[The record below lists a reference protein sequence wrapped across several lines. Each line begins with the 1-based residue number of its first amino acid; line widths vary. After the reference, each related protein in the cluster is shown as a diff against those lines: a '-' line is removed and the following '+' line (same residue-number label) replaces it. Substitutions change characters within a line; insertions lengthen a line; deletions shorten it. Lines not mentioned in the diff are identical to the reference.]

1 MYLAIQPERETLFRI
16 AEITEVFDLSPNHVS
31 KIVHHLGKL
40 GYLQTIR
47 GKSGGFRLGMAPE
60 KINVGELVRAL
71 ENSLAPIDCSKPYC
85 RLTPACQLKGVLAQ
99 AVNAIWLCSTVI
111 RWQTLS
117 VTNRSC
123 EPCCRIWISLYCNSS
138 QSFSPLVFCFWAH
151 EIGSKLE
158 AGTRV
163 TPIFASSGSLFL
175 RNCILSG

>member
-1 MYLAIQPERETLFRI
+1 MQLTRYTDFGIRTLMYLAIQPERETLFRI

-60 KINVGELVRAL
+60 QINVGELVRAL

-99 AVNAIWLCSTVI
+99 AVNAYLAVLD
-111 RWQTLS
+111 RYTLADIVS
-117 VTNRSC
+117 NQQELRALL
-123 EPCCRIWISLYCNSS
+123 PDL
-138 QSFSPLVFCFWAH
+138 
-151 EIGSKLE
+151 EIPVLQ
-158 AGTRV
+158 
-163 TPIFASSGSLFL
+163 I
-175 RNCILSG
+175 

>member
-99 AVNAIWLCSTVI
+99 AVNAYLAVLD
-111 RWQTLS
+111 RYTLADIVSNQQELRALLPDLEIS
-117 VTNRSC
+117 V
-123 EPCCRIWISLYCNSS
+123 L
-138 QSFSPLVFCFWAH
+138 QL
-151 EIGSKLE
+151 
-158 AGTRV
+158 
-163 TPIFASSGSLFL
+163 
-175 RNCILSG
+175 

>member
-99 AVNAIWLCSTVI
+99 AVDAYLAVLD
-111 RWQTLS
+111 RYTLADIVS
-117 VTNRSC
+117 NQQELRALL
-123 EPCCRIWISLYCNSS
+123 PDL
-138 QSFSPLVFCFWAH
+138 
-151 EIGSKLE
+151 EIPVLQ
-158 AGTRV
+158 
-163 TPIFASSGSLFL
+163 L
-175 RNCILSG
+175 

>member
-99 AVNAIWLCSTVI
+99 AVNAYLAVLD
-111 RWQTLS
+111 RYTLADIVS
-117 VTNRSC
+117 NQQELRALL
-123 EPCCRIWISLYCNSS
+123 PDL
-138 QSFSPLVFCFWAH
+138 
-151 EIGSKLE
+151 EIPVLQ
-158 AGTRV
+158 
-163 TPIFASSGSLFL
+163 L
-175 RNCILSG
+175 

>member
-1 MYLAIQPERETLFRI
+1 MQLTRYTDFGIRTLMYLAIQPERETLFRI

-47 GKSGGFRLGMAPE
+47 GKSGGFSLGMAPE

-99 AVNAIWLCSTVI
+99 AVNAYLAVLD
-111 RWQTLS
+111 RYTLADIVS
-117 VTNRSC
+117 NQQELRALL
-123 EPCCRIWISLYCNSS
+123 PDL
-138 QSFSPLVFCFWAH
+138 
-151 EIGSKLE
+151 EIPVLQ
-158 AGTRV
+158 
-163 TPIFASSGSLFL
+163 L
-175 RNCILSG
+175 

>member
-1 MYLAIQPERETLFRI
+1 MQLTRYTDFGIRTLMYLAIQPERETLFRI

-99 AVNAIWLCSTVI
+99 AVNAYLAVLDHY
-111 RWQTLS
+111 TLADIVS
-117 VTNRSC
+117 NQQELRALL
-123 EPCCRIWISLYCNSS
+123 PDL
-138 QSFSPLVFCFWAH
+138 
-151 EIGSKLE
+151 EIPVLQ
-158 AGTRV
+158 
-163 TPIFASSGSLFL
+163 L
-175 RNCILSG
+175 

>member
-60 KINVGELVRAL
+60 QINVGELVRAL

-99 AVNAIWLCSTVI
+99 AVNAYLAVLD
-111 RWQTLS
+111 RYTLADIVS
-117 VTNRSC
+117 NQQ
-123 EPCCRIWISLYCNSS
+123 E
-138 QSFSPLVFCFWAH
+138 
-151 EIGSKLE
+151 
-158 AGTRV
+158 
-163 TPIFASSGSLFL
+163 L
-175 RNCILSG
+175 RALLPDLDIPVLQI

>member
-47 GKSGGFRLGMAPE
+47 GKSGGFCLGMAPE

-99 AVNAIWLCSTVI
+99 AVNAYLAVLD
-111 RWQTLS
+111 RYTLADIVSNQQELRALLPDLEIS
-117 VTNRSC
+117 V
-123 EPCCRIWISLYCNSS
+123 L
-138 QSFSPLVFCFWAH
+138 QL
-151 EIGSKLE
+151 
-158 AGTRV
+158 
-163 TPIFASSGSLFL
+163 
-175 RNCILSG
+175 

>member
-1 MYLAIQPERETLFRI
+1 MQLTRYTDFGIRTLMYLAIQPERETLFRI

-99 AVNAIWLCSTVI
+99 AVNAYLAVLD
-111 RWQTLS
+111 RYTLADIVS
-117 VTNRSC
+117 NQQ
-123 EPCCRIWISLYCNSS
+123 E
-138 QSFSPLVFCFWAH
+138 
-151 EIGSKLE
+151 
-158 AGTRV
+158 
-163 TPIFASSGSLFL
+163 L
-175 RNCILSG
+175 RALLPDLDIPVLQI

>member
-1 MYLAIQPERETLFRI
+1 MQLTRYTDFGIRTLMYLAIQPERETLFRI

-47 GKSGGFRLGMAPE
+47 GKSGGFRLGMTPE

-99 AVNAIWLCSTVI
+99 AVNAYLAVLD
-111 RWQTLS
+111 RYTLADIVS
-117 VTNRSC
+117 NQQELRALL
-123 EPCCRIWISLYCNSS
+123 PDL
-138 QSFSPLVFCFWAH
+138 
-151 EIGSKLE
+151 EIPVLQ
-158 AGTRV
+158 
-163 TPIFASSGSLFL
+163 L
-175 RNCILSG
+175 